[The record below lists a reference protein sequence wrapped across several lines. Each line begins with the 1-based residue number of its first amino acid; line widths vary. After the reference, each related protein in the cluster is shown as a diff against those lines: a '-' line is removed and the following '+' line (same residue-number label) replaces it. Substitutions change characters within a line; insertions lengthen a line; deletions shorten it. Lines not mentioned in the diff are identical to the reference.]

1 MKKQSIKDRIAEE
14 LSNIEAAIKKI
25 KRKRK
30 KDPESL
36 CQLYVAQAALEW
48 LLSPPLAN
56 APTEFVL
63 AGKVRMA

>member
-1 MKKQSIKDRIAEE
+1 MKKRILEE
-14 LSNIEAAIKKI
+14 LSRVESAIKKI

-63 AGKVRMA
+63 AGKIRMS